1 MTNEKELAEECGKF
15 NRYAQKEL
23 YRLYSPK
30 MRSICIRYAKDAD
43 EAKDIMQEGFI
54 KVYKNIHKFSASGS
68 LEGWVR
74 RIMINTAITY
84 LEKNKKHRHSVQ
96 ISNEAEMADEMGNNT
111 YDESLSGNY
120 SHELLLQALNNLPED
135 FRLVFNLYF
144 IEEYSHKEIA
154 DLLNINEN
162 TSRSRLGRARTQLKN
177 YLSNVKE
184 S

>member
-1 MTNEKELAEECGKF
+1 MINEKELAEECGKF
-15 NRYAQKEL
+15 NGHAQKEL

-43 EAKDIMQEGFI
+43 EAKDIMQDGFI

-84 LEKNKKHRHSVQ
+84 LDKNKKHRYSMQV
-96 ISNEAEMADEMGNNT
+96 SNEMEMADVIENT
-111 YDESLSGNY
+111 NDDELMSGSF
-120 SHELLLQALNNLPED
+120 SHELLLQALNSLPED

-177 YLSNVKE
+177 YLSNFKE